1 MGQLALAGARVML
14 IEILGRDQL
23 QDGIAE
29 VLEPF
34 VVTRRLMRAL
44 VRERAMGDRLE

>member
-1 MGQLALAGARVML
+1 VVLVQV
-14 IEILGRDQL
+14 LGGDQL
-23 QDGIAE
+23 QDRVAE
-29 VLEPF
+29 ILESF